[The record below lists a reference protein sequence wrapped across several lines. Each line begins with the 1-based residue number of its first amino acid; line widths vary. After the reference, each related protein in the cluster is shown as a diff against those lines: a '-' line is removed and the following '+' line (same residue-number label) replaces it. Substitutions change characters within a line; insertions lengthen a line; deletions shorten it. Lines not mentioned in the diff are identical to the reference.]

1 MTPQEAAKR
10 RLSAGRLR
18 HVEGVVQTAC
28 DLARRFGAN
37 IEKAQTAAWL
47 HDLYREESPATMRVL
62 AGEVGFVLPAGPPK
76 TWHGPLCAALMMRE
90 FGIEDTEIRDAVAYH
105 TVGNPT
111 MPLLAR
117 VLYVADAIEPG
128 RDYPAVAL
136 LRETAQTD
144 LTLALARCADDA
156 IAHLLSQQVDV
167 SLVTVDMRNRA
178 YTEWRSRSV
187 DL

>member
-1 MTPQEAAKR
+1 MTPQEAAQR

-18 HVEGVVQTAC
+18 HVEGVVQTAS
-28 DLARRFGAN
+28 DLAHRFGAN
-37 IEKAQTAAWL
+37 AQKAQTAAWL
-47 HDLYREESPATMRVL
+47 HDLYREESEERMRAL
-62 AGEVGFVLPAGPPK
+62 AEEVGFVLPAGPPK

-90 FGIEDTEIRDAVAYH
+90 FGIDDTEIRDAVASH
-105 TVGNPT
+105 TVGNET

-144 LTLALARCADDA
+144 LTLALARCADDS
-156 IAHLLSQQVDV
+156 IVHLLSHQAEV
-167 SLVTVDMRNRA
+167 SLVTVAMRNKA
-178 YTEWRSRSV
+178 YAEWRLRSV